1 MYLLETSSNEETII
15 LEDDFSNLDNWTDL
29 TTLISWGNY
38 PVGTSGFSTGIS
50 NGQQAVFLN
59 PADDDEI
66 DTTPYTGYTQPE
78 DLKTFTALDFA
89 FLEPIIH
96 QEEILTIEF
105 DARWDSITDSGEAG
119 RFMVVLMDDY
129 PDDGVQGEDLN
140 NFNGEPFGTPALH
153 LRIRPST
160 FATSF
165 LQYGGGDGGEFEQF
179 DNNWWL
185 PGFISNAEGKGSGS
199 PGQGNEYP
207 FGSWKETN
215 ESLGSEDWQTY
226 TYKIL
231 PDRQEIYVDGQLVG
245 YMDLPLTLPTA
256 PQYEYYDE
264 FEALRLYWRGIEP
277 TYISNFSMTTQ
288 PINETEANTSST
300 GVVVDENFTDG
311 NFDSET
317 VDYWT
322 INGAGTDFRAPNDR
336 DFSFALSNRI
346 AAGGGSFSDNFA
358 FSIPDAT
365 TTHPSGLQQFR
376 IAKDDEVAIVRYTTF
391 SDIARN
397 SREQFHVQVAL
408 LQTDPN
414 LAGSPNFGHDLSL
427 ETESRFVSHNAR
439 NSDRLQ
445 LTANVENTENITPEQ
460 QNAYYSN
467 TMTAADL
474 DGEYNNL
481 VIWRD
486 IPGNG
491 VTNIEQWASNAI
503 GDYNVNAEMVNEF
516 DPNIDPNNALFN
528 EVRVFLQRGG
538 TNVDLIRDN
547 VSIDD
552 AQIGLTELHVGV
564 TKKTDF
570 NLDYRTDARDFIIWY
585 TYYNSA
591 DVTPTMLTGDADN
604 NNAIEMA
611 DFELWK
617 LNRGLIHDANFNVSQ
632 SVYTYDAEAAINSNY
647 LIPSADNPDPIFA
660 YNSLTGELAV
670 NTQGESL
677 VSWIV
682 HGQVANS
689 VVSLGSNWWTEA
701 VGNTQ
706 QWVDFDLVGFSSN
719 ELVTIANLSPG
730 LDSPDLKEIE
740 VVFAGGGGNLVAPI
754 VINNEPNNAELIAEL
769 KFEDNSGTLAAD
781 SSPFGQD
788 NSGSLLNGADLTSVA
803 GNLTGVVNFDGD
815 NDYIALS
822 NSRDINL
829 GIHQQRTISLWFQAD
844 DINPTTGKQ
853 VLYEEGGAIRG
864 LNIYLDAGQLY
875 VGGWNTPESGWS
887 GTYLSTDNITS
898 NKWHHVALVL
908 DGETTVQPDSF
919 IAYLDGQEFARGE
932 GSQLWSHGNAIGL
945 GNING
950 VTKFHDGISNTSN
963 GFAGSLDEF
972 KIYNRVLDNIE
983 VDDLF
988 TSFSNSI
995 L

>member
-1 MYLLETSSNEETII
+1 
-15 LEDDFSNLDNWTDL
+15 
-29 TTLISWGNY
+29 
-38 PVGTSGFSTGIS
+38 
-50 NGQQAVFLN
+50 
-59 PADDDEI
+59 
-66 DTTPYTGYTQPE
+66 
-78 DLKTFTALDFA
+78 
-89 FLEPIIH
+89 
-96 QEEILTIEF
+96 
-105 DARWDSITDSGEAG
+105 
-119 RFMVVLMDDY
+119 
-129 PDDGVQGEDLN
+129 
-140 NFNGEPFGTPALH
+140 
-153 LRIRPST
+153 
-160 FATSF
+160 
-165 LQYGGGDGGEFEQF
+165 
-179 DNNWWL
+179 
-185 PGFISNAEGKGSGS
+185 
-199 PGQGNEYP
+199 
-207 FGSWKETN
+207 
-215 ESLGSEDWQTY
+215 
-226 TYKIL
+226 
-231 PDRQEIYVDGQLVG
+231 
-245 YMDLPLTLPTA
+245 
-256 PQYEYYDE
+256 
-264 FEALRLYWRGIEP
+264 
-277 TYISNFSMTTQ
+277 MTTQ
-288 PINETEANTSST
+288 PINDTEANTSST

-336 DFSFALSNRI
+336 DFSFALSNSI

-427 ETESRFVSHNAR
+427 ETESRFVSHNA
-439 NSDRLQ
+439 NHPDRLQ

-460 QNAYYSN
+460 KNAYYSN

-474 DGEYNNL
+474 DGEYSNL

-503 GDYNVNAEMVNEF
+503 GDYDVAAEMVNEF
-516 DPNIDPNNALFN
+516 EPNTDPDYALFN

-552 AQIGLTELHVGV
+552 AQIGITDLHVGI

-570 NLDYRTDARDFIIWY
+570 NIDYRTDARDFIIWY

-604 NNAIEMA
+604 NNGIEIA
-611 DFELWK
+611 DFELWN
-617 LNRGLIHDANFNVSQ
+617 LNRGLIHDPNFNVSQ

>member
-1 MYLLETSSNEETII
+1 
-15 LEDDFSNLDNWTDL
+15 
-29 TTLISWGNY
+29 
-38 PVGTSGFSTGIS
+38 
-50 NGQQAVFLN
+50 
-59 PADDDEI
+59 
-66 DTTPYTGYTQPE
+66 
-78 DLKTFTALDFA
+78 
-89 FLEPIIH
+89 
-96 QEEILTIEF
+96 
-105 DARWDSITDSGEAG
+105 
-119 RFMVVLMDDY
+119 
-129 PDDGVQGEDLN
+129 
-140 NFNGEPFGTPALH
+140 
-153 LRIRPST
+153 
-160 FATSF
+160 
-165 LQYGGGDGGEFEQF
+165 
-179 DNNWWL
+179 
-185 PGFISNAEGKGSGS
+185 
-199 PGQGNEYP
+199 
-207 FGSWKETN
+207 
-215 ESLGSEDWQTY
+215 
-226 TYKIL
+226 
-231 PDRQEIYVDGQLVG
+231 
-245 YMDLPLTLPTA
+245 
-256 PQYEYYDE
+256 
-264 FEALRLYWRGIEP
+264 
-277 TYISNFSMTTQ
+277 MTTQ
-288 PINETEANTSST
+288 PINDTEANTSST

-336 DFSFALSNRI
+336 DFSFALSNSI

-427 ETESRFVSHNAR
+427 ETESRFVSHNA
-439 NSDRLQ
+439 NHPDRLQ

-460 QNAYYSN
+460 KNAYYSN

-474 DGEYNNL
+474 DGEYSNL

-552 AQIGLTELHVGV
+552 AQIGLIELHVGV

>member
-1 MYLLETSSNEETII
+1 
-15 LEDDFSNLDNWTDL
+15 
-29 TTLISWGNY
+29 
-38 PVGTSGFSTGIS
+38 
-50 NGQQAVFLN
+50 
-59 PADDDEI
+59 
-66 DTTPYTGYTQPE
+66 
-78 DLKTFTALDFA
+78 
-89 FLEPIIH
+89 
-96 QEEILTIEF
+96 
-105 DARWDSITDSGEAG
+105 
-119 RFMVVLMDDY
+119 
-129 PDDGVQGEDLN
+129 
-140 NFNGEPFGTPALH
+140 
-153 LRIRPST
+153 
-160 FATSF
+160 
-165 LQYGGGDGGEFEQF
+165 
-179 DNNWWL
+179 
-185 PGFISNAEGKGSGS
+185 
-199 PGQGNEYP
+199 
-207 FGSWKETN
+207 
-215 ESLGSEDWQTY
+215 
-226 TYKIL
+226 
-231 PDRQEIYVDGQLVG
+231 
-245 YMDLPLTLPTA
+245 
-256 PQYEYYDE
+256 
-264 FEALRLYWRGIEP
+264 
-277 TYISNFSMTTQ
+277 MTTQ
-288 PINETEANTSST
+288 PINDTEANTSST

-336 DFSFALSNRI
+336 DFSFALSNSI

-427 ETESRFVSHNAR
+427 ETESRFVSHNA
-439 NSDRLQ
+439 NHPDRLQ

-460 QNAYYSN
+460 KNAYYSN

-474 DGEYNNL
+474 DGEYSNL

-552 AQIGLTELHVGV
+552 AQIGLIELHVGV

-769 KFEDNSGTLAAD
+769 QFEDNSGTLAAD

-803 GNLTGVVNFDGD
+803 GNLTGVVNFDGE

-829 GIHQQRTISLWFQAD
+829 GIHEQRTISLWFQAD
-844 DINPTTGKQ
+844 DINTSTGKQ
-853 VLYEEGGAIRG
+853 VLYEEGGGIRG

-919 IAYLDGQEFARGE
+919 VAYLDGQEFARGE

-950 VTKFHDGISNTSN
+950 VTKFHDGVSNTSN